1 VLRITTPTREDAP
14 KFILEGRLAGE
25 WVQELLRVTRKL
37 CPGTKSVFDIED
49 VFFVDSLGEKA
60 LQWLNRL
67 GATFVAQNAYGV
79 NLCERLHLRRSTA
92 DESAARGRH
101 TAKRESDLGRGT
113 HHYSEWRMVTERGCC
128 DAENAG
134 CRTDRPGNAAARSG
148 ADESN

>member
-1 VLRITTPTREDAP
+1 M
-14 KFILEGRLAGE
+14 FILEGRLAGE

-92 DESAARGRH
+92 DESAARGRQR
-101 TAKRESDLGRGT
+101 KR
-113 HHYSEWRMVTERGCC
+113 
-128 DAENAG
+128 
-134 CRTDRPGNAAARSG
+134 RSG
-148 ADESN
+148 ESSRPTPSRSRPRLLS